1 MSIFNPWGE
10 LRALKARLA
19 AEEEAYRV
27 EEVQQQAYLDDLEK
41 KNFSLRIDNERLS
54 RDLKDLI
61 SNNGHRAIELERKL
75 SQAAAETHKLT
86 KALKSRDRMIDRR
99 DAEIRELER
108 ALSASERK
116 HRDALREF
124 EGLKAVKVKFISQN
138 LEVIALKQQV
148 EALQDKL
155 AGSVRRDPKT
165 GRLLP
170 KGK

>member
-27 EEVQQQAYLDDLEK
+27 EEAQQQAYLDDLEK
-41 KNFSLRIDNERLS
+41 KNFNLRIDNERLS

-61 SNNGHRAIELERKL
+61 SNNGRRAIELERKL

-86 KALKSRDRMIDRR
+86 KQLKSRDRMIERR

-124 EGLKAVKVKFISQN
+124 EGLKAVKVKFMSQN

-148 EALQDKL
+148 EALKDKL

>member
-27 EEVQQQAYLDDLEK
+27 EEAQQQAYLDDLEK
-41 KNFSLRIDNERLS
+41 KNFNLRIDNERLS

-61 SNNGHRAIELERKL
+61 SNNGHRAIELESKL

-108 ALSASERK
+108 ALTASERK

-124 EGLKAVKVKFISQN
+124 EGLKAVKVKFMSQN

-148 EALQDKL
+148 EALKDKL

>member
-27 EEVQQQAYLDDLEK
+27 EEAQQQAYLDDLEK
-41 KNFSLRIDNERLS
+41 KNFNLRIDNERLS

-61 SNNGHRAIELERKL
+61 SNNGRRAIELERKL
-75 SQAAAETHKLT
+75 SQTAAETHKLT
-86 KALKSRDRMIDRR
+86 KQLKSRARMIERR

-108 ALSASERK
+108 ALTASERK

-124 EGLKAVKVKFISQN
+124 EGLKAVKVKFMSQN

>member
-27 EEVQQQAYLDDLEK
+27 EEAQQQAYLDDLEK
-41 KNFSLRIDNERLS
+41 KNFNLRIDNERLS

-61 SNNGHRAIELERKL
+61 SNNGRRAIELERKL
-75 SQAAAETHKLT
+75 SQAAAELHKLT
-86 KALKSRDRMIDRR
+86 KTLKSRDRMIERR

-108 ALSASERK
+108 ALTASERK

-148 EALQDKL
+148 DALKDKL